1 MDPALRTSFQPK
13 KKRAHG
19 KENFRCRKCGTT
31 KGVIRKYGILLC
43 RKCFRE
49 EAKRLGFVRYN

>member
-1 MDPALRTSFQPK
+1 MDPSLRVPFQPK
-13 KKRAHG
+13 KKRAYG
-19 KENFRCRKCGTT
+19 RENFRCRKCNST
-31 KGVIRKYGILLC
+31 KGVIRKYGIMLC

>member
-1 MDPALRTSFQPK
+1 MAIIRSMFQPK
-13 KKRAHG
+13 KKRKHG
-19 KENFRCRKCGTT
+19 RENYRCRKCGTT

-49 EAKRLGFVRYN
+49 EAKDLGFVQYN